1 MFMYL
6 YICFPFRNI
15 YIYNY
20 QGINSKLS
28 IAAIYILSH
37 ISSTVVLVDSLGVS
51 V

>member
-28 IAAIYILSH
+28 IAAIYITSGIAFFCLEY
-37 ISSTVVLVDSLGVS
+37 SLFMNL
-51 V
+51 